1 MREKGLPAEAVLEE
15 LKRKLHGDFTFQSGR
30 ILGSMCTYP
39 HRLARQVYAEFLEK
53 NLGDPGLFP
62 ATAEIEREV
71 IQTLGELLS
80 NPHASGNIVTGGTE
94 ANVLALWAFKNLRMK
109 NGGEIVV
116 PVSAHCSFDKA
127 ASLLGFKIVRVG
139 LNNGFQVDVEAARKA
154 ITPKTIALVGIAG
167 TTGLGVVDPID
178 ELSDLA
184 LEHNLLLHVDAAF
197 GGFVLPFLKELGYKT
212 PEFDFSLPGVSSIT
226 IDPHKMG
233 LAPIPAGGILFRNE
247 ELRKAIAWKVPYL
260 AGGEI
265 EQSTF
270 VGTRSGA
277 SVIAVWALLRH
288 LGREGY
294 RKIVE
299 RCMRVTWKLA
309 EGVKQ
314 VDGLD
319 ILTKPVTN
327 VVGIKSEDFDIKLI
341 AEKLREKGWAV
352 ALFPRYIRIVLMPHI
367 HESHVERFLE
377 DLKRIVKELKG

>member
-15 LKRKLHGDFTFQSGR
+15 LKRKLHGDFTFESGR

>member
-319 ILTKPVTN
+319 IITKPVTN

>member
-62 ATAEIEREV
+62 ATAEIEKEV

-116 PVSAHCSFDKA
+116 PLSAHCSFDKA

-167 TTGLGVVDPID
+167 TTGLGVVDPIK

-247 ELRKAIAWKVPYL
+247 ELRKAIAWKVSYL

-277 SVIAVWALLRH
+277 SVIAVWALLHH

-319 ILTKPVTN
+319 IITKPVTN